1 MAYMGGG
8 IADML
13 GAVDKTAGVFAGN
26 PQKLKQKAGPN
37 LSQDLISALALQK
50 ITSEKAAAERD
61 MQMQMEQNP
70 ATIAEQLEQKAT
82 QQSQQEVAKQVGQ
95 IGQQKQ
101 QRQQKTMQKLAGQ
114 MGKPKP
120 MNMQGQQQRPQGTG
134 IAQPPRPM
142 AQRMG
147 QGLPQAPR
155 PPMPQVMNTG
165 GIVGFS
171 DGGKGDKGGR
181 RKFSTWAISD

>member
-61 MQMQMEQNP
+61 MQMQMEQ
-70 ATIAEQLEQKAT
+70 AKLQL
-82 QQSQQEVAKQVGQ
+82 VNLGR
-95 IGQQKQ
+95 
-101 QRQQKTMQKLAGQ
+101 QRDDARVHLKSLSTSVLKL
-114 MGKPKP
+114 PCFL
-120 MNMQGQQQRPQGTG
+120 
-134 IAQPPRPM
+134 I
-142 AQRMG
+142 
-147 QGLPQAPR
+147 
-155 PPMPQVMNTG
+155 
-165 GIVGFS
+165 
-171 DGGKGDKGGR
+171 
-181 RKFSTWAISD
+181 STPVL